1 MRKREDMHIYGQR
14 ECPTYTSI
22 IDQAFDTY
30 SNIYS
35 DYFTIKM
42 HHSGEWNEYMTV
54 YKYGKID
61 YFDCCNVD
69 KISLI
74 EIQAMHTECC
84 EFKGG
89 QISFWYKTPTT
100 SILEDLTDL
109 LHDVDVMKMTRV
121 LDRKLGIMEVYV
133 TVCRPLNVEGLPI
146 QSSISAKD
154 VVEENL
160 NDEAVQDTS
169 EENGDESDV
178 SWHEDSSNL
187 DETDDDIHFEAYVDQ
202 DEVGQDDN
210 RKQTSQYDDASTDW
224 WHHWH

>member
-1 MRKREDMHIYGQR
+1 MKIELKLYIYVCVYR
-14 ECPTYTSI
+14 VLFVCINVLFCYVI
-22 IDQAFDTY
+22 AD
-30 SNIYS
+30 S

-89 QISFWYKTPTT
+89 HVSFWYKTPTT
-100 SILEDLTDL
+100 SLLEGITDL
-109 LHDVDVMKMTRV
+109 IHDVDVMKMTEV
-121 LDRKLGIMEVYV
+121 LDQKLGIMEVYV

-154 VVEENL
+154 VGEENP
-160 NDEAVQDTS
+160 NEEAVQDTS

-178 SWHEDSSNL
+178 SWHEK
-187 DETDDDIHFEAYVDQ
+187 TDQV
-202 DEVGQDDN
+202 
-210 RKQTSQYDDASTDW
+210 S
-224 WHHWH
+224 